1 MWIVW
6 YTAAIGSL
14 SALSLLP
21 IIAPKKIEVE
31 RQDGMSSVL
40 PGRKYRGGTP
50 AHPARRHRGGTLPPR
65 STGT

>member
-40 PGRKYRGGTP
+40 PGRKYRGGT
-50 AHPARRHRGGTLPPR
+50 LPPR

>member
-21 IIAPKKIEVE
+21 IMARPKKIEVE
-31 RQDGMSSVL
+31 RQRL
-40 PGRKYRGGTP
+40 PSASMQR
-50 AHPARRHRGGTLPPR
+50 PPR
-65 STGT
+65 